1 MKPFAVG
8 IKPLK
13 KISCH
18 EYNSCP
24 EYVYPRN
31 TSISNEVD
39 KMNTDSILMNSDI
52 ILTDKN
58 GNKIDITPLK
68 PEFVELWV

>member
-1 MKPFAVG
+1 MY
-8 IKPLK
+8 
-13 KISCH
+13 S
-18 EYNSCP
+18 
-24 EYVYPRN
+24 RN
-31 TSISNEVD
+31 TPSNNEID